1 MAQREGRM
9 TTATPLLE
17 MQHISKRFYGVT
29 VLDDVSVQVYA
40 GEVLALLGENGAG
53 KSTLIKILNGDYTM
67 DAGEIAIDGR
77 RVEFRS
83 PRDAEAHG
91 IRMIYQELH
100 YAPDLSVAENMLLG
114 QLPRRGISIDWAA
127 ARQIATERLQLLNLQ
142 IDPDVTMRSLSV
154 VERQIVEI
162 VKALSADARIIVMD
176 EPTAALTP
184 PEVSRLFDIIRS
196 LCARGVAIVYI
207 SHRLDEVFDIA
218 QRVTIL
224 RDGKHVATERVDALS
239 MSNVVELMIGR
250 EIASRRHEIEQTTQ
264 AAPVVLEVR
273 NLSKAGAYQDVS
285 LRVGAGE
292 IVGLFGLIG
301 SGQLSLTRSIF
312 GAEQADSGTILLDGQ
327 PRTIRRI
334 ADARRAGI
342 GFVPVDRK
350 VQSLIMGQSVRNN
363 ITLSN
368 WQPLSRLGF
377 FKAASERQH
386 AQAWVDTLGI
396 RMAGGID
403 GAVRYLS
410 GGNQQKAVLARWLEA
425 NVRVLILNE
434 PTWGVDVGA
443 RSDIYEQLEKLAA
456 QGMAI
461 LIVSSDIEEIL
472 LVSHRILTM
481 YRGRIMGEFT
491 RESASKDH
499 LLASVSG
506 DTP

>member
-1 MAQREGRM
+1 
-9 TTATPLLE
+9 
-17 MQHISKRFYGVT
+17 
-29 VLDDVSVQVYA
+29 
-40 GEVLALLGENGAG
+40 
-53 KSTLIKILNGDYTM
+53 
-67 DAGEIAIDGR
+67 
-77 RVEFRS
+77 
-83 PRDAEAHG
+83 
-91 IRMIYQELH
+91 
-100 YAPDLSVAENMLLG
+100 
-114 QLPRRGISIDWAA
+114 
-127 ARQIATERLQLLNLQ
+127 
-142 IDPDVTMRSLSV
+142 
-154 VERQIVEI
+154 
-162 VKALSADARIIVMD
+162 MD